1 MQHALRAFTPRDQ
14 KAVKATAQT
23 MRANPGL
30 DVQSA
35 ITELAVGEAL
45 ISLLDEKGRP
55 GITQRLYVQPP
66 GSRIGPAT
74 EAERQALRQQS
85 LVAGVYEQA
94 VDRESAY
101 EVLKARAGSAT
112 GATGTGAAEEGG
124 VMGELLTKGRELLF
138 GRTGPRGGQY
148 DGLVQSM
155 IKSEARRLGRNL
167 LRGALGSLLG
177 GSKRR

>member
-1 MQHALRAFTPRDQ
+1 M
-14 KAVKATAQT
+14 
-23 MRANPGL
+23 
-30 DVQSA
+30 
-35 ITELAVGEAL
+35 
-45 ISLLDEKGRP
+45 
-55 GITQRLYVQPP
+55 QPP

-101 EVLKARAGSAT
+101 EVLKARAGSAAA
-112 GATGTGAAEEGG
+112 GQSGVAASAEEGG

-177 GSKRR
+177 GSGSKRR